1 MNAPRHS
8 RAGEPDEATAS
19 HPEREAPSEQRR
31 AVLFVVAHVAAVGGI
46 YLLAM
51 VLGGGLAP
59 PPFPPDLH
67 ATAQHWPVAGPAR
80 AGLPTAALAV
90 PERVPRADV
99 SPARQ
104 PTGLPAWAQLHDAAP
119 PWEGR

>member
-1 MNAPRHS
+1 MKAPRHS

-19 HPEREAPSEQRR
+19 RAPRAAPSEQRR
-31 AVLFVVAHVAAVGGI
+31 AVLFVVAHVAAVAGI

-67 ATAQHWPVAGPAR
+67 AAAQHGPVAVPSR
-80 AGLPTAALAV
+80 AGLPTARQAV
-90 PERVPRADV
+90 PERAPWADA

-104 PTGLPAWAQLHDAAP
+104 PTGLPVWAQRHEAAP